1 MTVGPSGSGSGRSGS
16 VAFSGAIGAVAG
28 AALTGHR
35 GAWTRVAATVA
46 GAVGLAVS
54 EAVARAR
61 QRPGEIP
68 ALWQRIAVSTALAAP
83 LGWAAGRLIRAGPV
97 AVGAVTGGIVGALGL
112 RPQKVALGP
121 VVGALV
127 GRAYASLAVI
137 SRSAPSVAA
146 EGAGLIAAWS
156 GVPDSGMVGRPRQR
170 HGRASRPDS
179 GRIGCPS
186 APSTR
191 RCGLC
196 RAFFMVETV
205 GGLFERDRFVGE

>member
-1 MTVGPSGSGSGRSGS
+1 
-16 VAFSGAIGAVAG
+16 VAFSGAIGALAG

-35 GAWTRVAATVA
+35 GAWTRVAGMLA

-146 EGAGLIAAWS
+146 EGAGLIAAGS

-170 HGRASRPDS
+170 HGRASPTAAWS
-179 GRIGCPS
+179 GVPPRQRQDRMSECPVD
-186 APSTR
+186 A
-191 RCGLC
+191 
-196 RAFFMVETV
+196 AV
-205 GGLFERDRFVGE
+205 